1 MQEANWTI
9 VLFSNK
15 SDHIHLANYT
25 WPTIQIPHQPNQPTR
40 RCRGCA
46 FETPSRGAK
55 RPLSTR
61 QQRWSEA
68 CRRSIRRSAGECDRR
83 RRRLGPTTRKA
94 AAGTGIVALIA
105 ALVASTIM
113 FTIMKRKPTSPGP
126 PHQAAPR
133 AGLDGGLRP
142 QVRQLARAPIT
153 TWSRGFTASG
163 EVSFSRGGK
172 TCH

>member
-83 RRRLGPTTRKA
+83 RRTLGPTTRKA

-105 ALVASTIM
+105 ALVATTTM
-113 FTIMKRKPTSPGP
+113 FTIMKRKPRATTSSRSPCRARRGP
-126 PHQAAPR
+126 SNPS
-133 AGLDGGLRP
+133 
-142 QVRQLARAPIT
+142 T
-153 TWSRGFTASG
+153 TTCSG
-163 EVSFSRGGK
+163 SNYLESSLYCLWRS
-172 TCH
+172 